1 MNPRIAKLREEH
13 EKIKT
18 KISEL
23 QARDR
28 EILKQLRELENTEII
43 GLVRAQ
49 GLKLENFAAL
59 MRGAGMPVPQTTIT
73 DKEDEHESED

>member
-13 EKIKT
+13 EKIKA

-49 GLKLENFAAL
+49 GLKLEDFAAL
-59 MRGAGMPVPQTTIT
+59 MRGTGMPVPKATIT

>member
-13 EKIKT
+13 EKIKA

-28 EILKQLRELENTEII
+28 EILKQLRELENTEIVGMVQDT
-43 GLVRAQ
+43 GLTLDQ
-49 GLKLENFAAL
+49 LAAL
-59 MRGAGMPVPQTTIT
+59 LPTL
-73 DKEDEHESED
+73 KENPISKPEKEETQIEE